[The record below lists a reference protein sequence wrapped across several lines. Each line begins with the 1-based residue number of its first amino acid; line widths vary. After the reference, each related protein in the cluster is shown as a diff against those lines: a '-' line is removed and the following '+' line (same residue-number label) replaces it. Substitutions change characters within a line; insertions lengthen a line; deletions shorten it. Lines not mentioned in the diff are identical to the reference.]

1 VRVRVRQVAPLL
13 PFALGGGGDA
23 VGWWRG
29 WGCDEVGAPVPPRE
43 AFADDLGGWAE
54 VGEAAGAAEVGG
66 PGREVVGWGLGGGR
80 GGRGGGAGAGCGG

>member
-1 VRVRVRQVAPLL
+1 M
-13 PFALGGGGDA
+13 
-23 VGWWRG
+23 
-29 WGCDEVGAPVPPRE
+29 PPRE

-66 PGREVVGWGLGGGR
+66 AGREVAGWGLRGGR